1 MKIAGVNASAFFIL
15 KFFISRQK
23 RETAINHTPV
33 YTFGLGYPPMTKT
46 NLFTN
51 IQNSKIMKKVNQI
64 AVINDVTLND
74 KLRQWNEEN
83 EAFRV
88 QLRIAYAA
96 ESSKDDDDDLLS
108 LADFEEAGAS
118 VGKTY
123 TCLINFDSLLTD
135 NYGDKAQDKALSKL
149 VEKFKGKKARFST
162 FDYTISEL
170 TAGKQK
176 AINDG
181 THTYS
186 SLANTYLGSIED
198 EENEFN
204 KLKNRMQDMVDGDF
218 DFGTADQKG
227 LGIGGTIT
235 KSPFLRKS
243 YVTAQIGCFNIQ
255 RY

>member
-1 MKIAGVNASAFFIL
+1 MCIRKG
-15 KFFISRQK
+15 
-23 RETAINHTPV
+23 ETATNHTPV

-46 NLFTN
+46 NLFTFKN
-51 IQNSKIMKKVNQI
+51 FITMKKINQV
-64 AVINDVTLND
+64 ATINDVSLND
-74 KLRQWNEEN
+74 KLKEWNEEN

-96 ESSKDDDDDLLS
+96 ESSKDDDDEDLLS

-135 NYGDKAQDKALSKL
+135 KHTEKEQDKALAKL

-162 FDYTISEL
+162 FDFTISEL
-170 TAGKQK
+170 TDGKEK

-186 SLANTYLGSIED
+186 SLANTYLGSVED
-198 EENEFN
+198 EESEFN
-204 KLKNRMQDMVDGDF
+204 KLKNRMLDMVDNDF
-218 DFGTADQKG
+218 DFGQADDEQRGWG
-227 LGIGGTIT
+227 LVEQ
-235 KSPFLRKS
+235 SPTPFFQNNP
-243 YVTAQIGCFNIQ
+243 T
-255 RY
+255 

>member
-1 MKIAGVNASAFFIL
+1 MIFRIVVNV
-15 KFFISRQK
+15 QE

-33 YTFGLGYPPMTKT
+33 YAFGLGYPPMTKT
-46 NLFTN
+46 TLFTFKT
-51 IQNSKIMKKVNQI
+51 QDTMKKINQI
-64 AVINDVTLND
+64 ATISDVSLND
-74 KLRQWNEEN
+74 KLKEWNEEN

-96 ESSKDDDDDLLS
+96 DNSKDEEDDDLLS

-135 NYGDKAQDKALSKL
+135 KHTDKEQDKALVKL
-149 VEKFKGKKARFST
+149 AEKFKGKKARFST

-170 TAGKQK
+170 TSGKEK

-186 SLANTYLGSIED
+186 SLANTYLGSVED
-198 EENEFN
+198 EESEFN
-204 KLKNRMQDMVDGDF
+204 KLKNRMLDMVDNNF
-218 DFGTADQKG
+218 DFGQADED
-227 LGIGGTIT
+227 
-235 KSPFLRKS
+235 
-243 YVTAQIGCFNIQ
+243 
-255 RY
+255 

>member
-1 MKIAGVNASAFFIL
+1 MCARK
-15 KFFISRQK
+15 Q
-23 RETAINHTPV
+23 ETAINHTPV

-46 NLFTN
+46 NLFT
-51 IQNSKIMKKVNQI
+51 ISKHLKLMKKVNQI
-64 AVINDVTLND
+64 ATINDVSLND
-74 KLRQWNEEN
+74 KLKEWNEEN

-88 QLRIAYAA
+88 QLRIAYSADN
-96 ESSKDDDDDLLS
+96 SKDDDNDDLLS

-135 NYGDKAQDKALSKL
+135 SYSDKAQDKALSKL

-170 TAGKQK
+170 TSGKEK

-186 SLANTYLGSIED
+186 SLANTYLGNVDD
-198 EENEFN
+198 EESEFN
-204 KLKNRMQDMVDGDF
+204 KLKNRMSDMVDGDF
-218 DFGTADQKG
+218 DFGTAD
-227 LGIGGTIT
+227 
-235 KSPFLRKS
+235 
-243 YVTAQIGCFNIQ
+243 
-255 RY
+255 

>member
-1 MKIAGVNASAFFIL
+1 MQRRETKIFFLIFKTVINAH
-15 KFFISRQK
+15 K
-23 RETAINHTPV
+23 RETAMNHTPV

-46 NLFTN
+46 NLFTFKTY
-51 IQNSKIMKKVNQI
+51 QIMKKINQI
-64 AVINDVTLND
+64 ATISDVSLND
-74 KLRQWNEEN
+74 KLREWNEEN

-88 QLRIAYAA
+88 QLRIAYSADN
-96 ESSKDDDDDLLS
+96 SKDEEDENLLS

-135 NYGDKAQDKALSKL
+135 KHTEKEQDKALAKL

-170 TAGKQK
+170 TGGKEK

-186 SLANTYLGSIED
+186 SLANTYLGSVED
-198 EENEFN
+198 EEGEFN
-204 KLKNRMQDMVDGDF
+204 KLKNRMLDMLDNDF
-218 DFGTADQKG
+218 EYGQAD
-227 LGIGGTIT
+227 
-235 KSPFLRKS
+235 
-243 YVTAQIGCFNIQ
+243 AD
-255 RY
+255 